1 LDCKAELVH
10 AIHDVLAFGDTKVIS
25 RVGLAEIRDVLRHD
39 QNVVLCR
46 DYVAVVDGAVRCSLV
61 REEVPVQD
69 EKIVPIRRDPKLVAE
84 EAQEIML
91 PDYESFSVN
100 NIDSRSRL
108 PKR

>member
-1 LDCKAELVH
+1 
-10 AIHDVLAFGDTKVIS
+10 
-25 RVGLAEIRDVLRHD
+25 
-39 QNVVLCR
+39 
-46 DYVAVVDGAVRCSLV
+46 
-61 REEVPVQD
+61 VQD